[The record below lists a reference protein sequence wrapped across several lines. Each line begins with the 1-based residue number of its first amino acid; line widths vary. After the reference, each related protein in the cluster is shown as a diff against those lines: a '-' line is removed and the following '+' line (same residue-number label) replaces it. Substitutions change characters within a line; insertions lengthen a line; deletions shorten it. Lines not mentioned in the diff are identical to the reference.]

1 MLPTLTKA
9 LLLCTFLTGAGFA
22 QAQWE
27 LDNERSSLDFI
38 SIKNDQIA
46 ESHRFESLVG
56 FIGAEGQVQ
65 VGVDLNSV
73 ETLIPIRNE
82 RMREL
87 LFDTVNFPAANI
99 SAQVDPAVLAVVAGG
114 GVVTSD
120 IEITL
125 SLHGEQATLTVPV
138 VVFGEAGDVLRVV
151 TSRPVVVNAGEFGL
165 VAGVSALREIAGLSA
180 ISTAV
185 PVTFALVFVPVSA

>member
-46 ESHRFESLVG
+46 ENHRFESLVG

-65 VGVDLNSV
+65 VGVDLDSV

-114 GVVTSD
+114 GVITSD

-138 VVFGEAGDVLRVV
+138 VVFGEAGGVLRVV

-180 ISTAV
+180 ISKAV

>member
-1 MLPTLTKA
+1 MPTLAKT
-9 LLLCTFLTGAGFA
+9 LLLCLFFCGAGFA

-38 SIKNDQIA
+38 SIKNDQVA
-46 ESHRFESLVG
+46 ESHHFESMVG

-65 VGVDLNSV
+65 VGVDLASV

-87 LFDTVNFPAANI
+87 LFDTANFPAANI
-99 SAQVDPAVLAVVAGG
+99 SARVDPAVLAVVAGG
-114 GVVTSD
+114 DIITSD

-125 SLHGEQATLTVPV
+125 SLHGEQATLSVPV
-138 VVFGEAGDVLRVV
+138 VVFGEAGGVLRVV
-151 TSRPVVVNAGEFGL
+151 TARPALVNAGDFDL